1 MKEADQRAKEI
12 ISKVREIEIRARR
25 LVEESLAGQY
35 HSVFK
40 GRGMDFDRAREY
52 VRGDEV
58 RTIDWNVT
66 ARTGSPHIKLFTEER
81 EMTMLIII
89 DVSASLDFGSN
100 PQTKRELAAEVASV
114 MAFSALRN
122 NDKVGLILCTD
133 EVEYYLPPASGRR
146 HVLRLIRDVLYFE
159 PKGRGTNLVAAIDFA
174 NRVQPRRSLMLLMS
188 DFTFPGSRAEA
199 LDALRPK
206 ISTTSKRHDLV
217 TLAIKDQREEEL
229 PNIGMIRIE
238 DSENGDIITLN
249 TGSKK
254 IRETFK
260 AEAASQ
266 RDEMK
271 RLFTQHGIDFLELK
285 TGEPYQP
292 VLQQFFSNR
301 ERRAIRP

>member
-1 MKEADQRAKEI
+1 MKEEDQRIKDI

-146 HVLRLIRDVLYFE
+146 HVLRLIRDILYFE

-174 NRVQPRRSLMLLMS
+174 NRVQPRKCLMLLMS
-188 DFTFPGSRAEA
+188 DYTFPGSQAEA
-199 LDALRPK
+199 LEVLKPK

-217 TLAIKDQREEEL
+217 TLAINDQREEEL
-229 PNIGMIRIE
+229 PNVGMIRIE
-238 DSENGDIITLN
+238 DSESGDVITLN

-254 IRETFK
+254 IRENFK

-266 RDEMK
+266 RTEMK

-292 VLQQFFSNR
+292 ILKQFFSTR
-301 ERRAIRP
+301 EQRATRS

>member
-1 MKEADQRAKEI
+1 MKEEDQRTKDI

-52 VRGDEV
+52 IRGDEV

-122 NDKVGLILCTD
+122 NDKVGLMLCTD

-146 HVLRLIRDVLYFE
+146 HVLRLIRDILYFE
-159 PKGRGTNLVAAIDFA
+159 PKGRGTNLVTAIDFA
-174 NRVQPRRSLMLLMS
+174 NRVQPRKCLMLLMS
-188 DFTFPGSRAEA
+188 DYTFPGSQAEA
-199 LDALRPK
+199 LETLKPK

-217 TLAIKDQREEEL
+217 ALAINDQREEEL

-238 DSENGDIITLN
+238 DSESGDVITLN

-254 IRETFK
+254 IRENFK
-260 AEAASQ
+260 AEAASL
-266 RDEMK
+266 RTEMK
-271 RLFTQHGIDFLELK
+271 RLFAQHGIDFLELK

-292 VLQQFFSNR
+292 ILKQFFSTR
-301 ERRAIRP
+301 EQRAIRS

>member
-1 MKEADQRAKEI
+1 MKEEDHRTKEI
-12 ISKVREIEIRARR
+12 ISKVREIEIRTRR
-25 LVEESLAGQY
+25 LVEETLAGQY

-66 ARTGSPHIKLFTEER
+66 ARTGTPHIKLFTEER
-81 EMTMLIII
+81 ELTMMIVI

-146 HVLRLIRDVLYFE
+146 HVLRLIRDILYFE
-159 PKGRGTNLVAAIDFA
+159 PESKGTDLAAAIDFA
-174 NRVQPRRSLMLLMS
+174 NRVQPRKALILLMS
-188 DFTFPGSRAEA
+188 DFSFPGSQSGA
-199 LDALRPK
+199 LEGLRPK
-206 ISTTSKRHDLV
+206 FSTTSKRHDLV
-217 TLAIKDQREEEL
+217 AMAINDRREEEL

-238 DSENGDIITLN
+238 DAENGDLITLN
-249 TGSKK
+249 TERKK
-254 IRETFK
+254 IRETFCV
-260 AEAASQ
+260 EAARQ
-266 RDEMK
+266 RAEIR
-271 RLFTQHGIDFLELK
+271 RLFTHHGIDFLELK
-285 TGEPYQP
+285 TGESYQP
-292 VLQQFFSNR
+292 ALQQFFSNR
-301 ERRAIRP
+301 ERRATRS